1 MYSVCIRVTRKED
14 LRSLHLNQEYAL
26 FCSKQG
32 ILIYVD
38 QPTGDSDSDSEQL
51 FITESATSLTNVSTE

>member
-38 QPTGDSDSDSEQL
+38 QPTGDSDSEQL